1 MKGNPMKSID
11 VIIQGADFA
20 EILIGRAAPIHSV
33 AEVLAN
39 LERPVGHHEGLLI
52 FVEDAHEP
60 LDPETIVEELLP
72 LGADGQA
79 ILVPLKL
86 HLTRCRHVELSV
98 RFNGETVRRRFP
110 PGATIG
116 RVHHWAARR
125 KFDLSPRD
133 AAEHVLQVQGTDKR
147 PDRDVHI
154 GTLTAG
160 ATCSVEFDLVP
171 RKRVE
176 G

>member
-11 VIIQGADFA
+11 VIIQGVDSA
-20 EILIGRAAPIHSV
+20 EILIGRAAPVHSV

-39 LERPVGHHEGLLI
+39 LERPIREAEGLLI

-60 LDPETIVEELLP
+60 LDPETMVEELLP
-72 LGADGQA
+72 FSSDEQA
-79 ILVPLKL
+79 MLVPLKL
-86 HLTRCRHVELSV
+86 HLTRCRHVDLSV
-98 RFNGETVRRRFP
+98 RFNGEIALRRFP
-110 PGATIG
+110 PGATIS

-133 AAEHVLQVQGTDKR
+133 AAEHVLQVRGTDKR

-160 ATCSVEFDLVP
+160 ATCSVDFDLVP